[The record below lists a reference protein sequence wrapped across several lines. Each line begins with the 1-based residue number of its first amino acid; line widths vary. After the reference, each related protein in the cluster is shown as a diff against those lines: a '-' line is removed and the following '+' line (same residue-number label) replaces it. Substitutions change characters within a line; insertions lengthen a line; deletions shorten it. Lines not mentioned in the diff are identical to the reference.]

1 MSPCSR
7 ASLRARRAARRR
19 STYGT
24 ITSHSRAMT
33 TMAVAQ
39 RATVTCGLVCSA
51 RGAREED
58 DPAGLARDLIERAHH
73 LGLPPAAL
81 GLHRDRGPH
90 PLLELPPELGYD
102 PLLILFEGDLAFR
115 DQLLAVARTHPQEL
129 HGSIMSRTGSRPGRS
144 FAPSERAVRRR
155 T

>member
-58 DPAGLARDLIERAHH
+58 DSAGLARDLLELAHH

-90 PLLELPPELGYD
+90 PLLELAAELRD
-102 PLLILFEGDLAFR
+102 EPLLVLAHLDVALG
-115 DQLLAVARTHPQEL
+115 DQLLSIARAHPQEL
-129 HGSIMSRTGSRPGRS
+129 HCRIMSRGTRQL
-144 FAPSERAVRRR
+144 ARRQPPDG
-155 T
+155 